1 LYEIDFCLTSVILA
15 RNVAHASLPDAP
27 LCWVHSSVGGKRRKT
42 RRRKQTIKAA
52 ARRSISSFS
61 DECKSSDR
69 RARNWRCN
77 YECPPDHDHVVSSP
91 RMLHIGHGS
100 CTSSV
105 QYSSVSTSIIGTRRQ
120 IRSLDNDLPRLG
132 EVLPGENDIGVDQQP
147 DERLRGMELVHRH
160 IESDVTSS

>member
-61 DECKSSDR
+61 DECKSS
-69 RARNWRCN
+69 
-77 YECPPDHDHVVSSP
+77 ECPPDHDHVVSSP

-132 EVLPGENDIGVDQQP
+132 EVERFSKVFAAARGRIEIKLPANFGEK
-147 DERLRGMELVHRH
+147 L
-160 IESDVTSS
+160 TSAIL